1 MADIEGRL
9 TFVLDENS
17 GGLLTLLR
25 QARAVA
31 HDSLTDLRELGIPA
45 GTLDPDLLFKLGKHS
60 RPVLLT
66 RDGSM
71 LEPIIQRGAWREAG
85 VMLFLMGKAWGK
97 LPLAELT
104 RRMMFLWPSLVAQAE
119 ASAPGAAWRVSP
131 SIPSAPS
138 NAFRLVTGRHAAKP

>member
-1 MADIEGRL
+1 MADTQGRL

-17 GGLLTLLR
+17 GGLLHLLR

-31 HDSLTDLRELGIPA
+31 HEDLIDLRELGIPA
-45 GTLDPDLLFKLGKHS
+45 GTLDPDLLVKLGRHA
-60 RPVLLT
+60 RPVLVT

-71 LEPIIQRGAWREAG
+71 LEPVIQRGAWRDGG

-104 RRMMFLWPSLVAQAE
+104 RRAMFLWPSLVAQAE
-119 ASAPGAAWRVSP
+119 ASAAGAAWRVSP
-131 SIPSAPS
+131 TIPATSG
-138 NAFRLVTGRHAAKP
+138 NAFRLVTGQHAAIS